1 MGALSR
7 AVARFRLQ
15 QVVILQCPT
24 GFAKTNNSVESFN
37 KVIMRDY
44 DLKANSLVR
53 VAVVDL
59 LKMTKNMAV
68 TPKEFALS
76 PVPSVK
82 LMSRSKK
89 LIKEKKLAVIES
101 FTSVLLNEDGVLMR
115 RTREAEPYEN
125 ANEQRADT
133 LPEDEEAYAATIEAV
148 NSQYTVDL
156 QDLSW

>member
-1 MGALSR
+1 
-7 AVARFRLQ
+7 
-15 QVVILQCPT
+15 
-24 GFAKTNNSVESFN
+24 
-37 KVIMRDY
+37 MRDY